1 VYTRLWATPS
11 GGWAKATITDASSGA
26 VAKTQYLDLGAST
39 AAWKWLYIDG
49 LDQAKTY
56 NLQLTSYNGNSVYV
70 DAYYGRSASSGPSV
84 ATKLGNKRAGEG
96 GTGR

>member
-1 VYTRLWATPS
+1 VYTRLWAKPS

-26 VAKTQYLDLGAST
+26 VAKTQYLNLGAST
-39 AAWKWLYIDG
+39 AAWKWLYIGG

-84 ATKLGNKRAGEG
+84 ATKPGNKRAGEG